1 VNGGLNKA
9 LVAALLAALML
20 PSCSRDAAP
29 TTTVATVLDAP
40 RALPAVAL
48 TDKNGQPFSIGNLAG
63 QPALVFFG
71 FTHCPDICPL
81 TLVVLA
87 EALKS
92 LRDEQAAPKVLF
104 VSVDPGRDTP
114 ELIKAYVEAFDP
126 EFLGATADEASLAPL
141 IAALGVSVHKE
152 RQGGVCPRR
161 GRALGGDLRRVG
173 ASGGRHR
180 PRLSGAARATC
191 RRMSLP
197 ASAAIQ
203 FLVPQRLSCRIVY
216 SLSRSRRPWLKRL
229 LISNFLKLYDV
240 DMSEASLEDPL
251 AYTTFNELFTRPLK
265 PGARPLASD
274 PGSILSPADGRLT
287 EFGRIEQGRLLQ
299 AKGKTYTLAAL
310 LAETADV
317 IEPFLGGSF
326 LTIYLAPPDYHR
338 VHTPVAGKLR
348 RGRYIPG
355 RRFSVNQTTAGAIDN
370 VFCRNERVA
379 LWLDTAAGPAVVV
392 MIGALNVASLS
403 TGISGEIASGE
414 ARVFE
419 PATPLVLARGAELGH
434 FNLGSTVVVLFPRG
448 KADWLSSLEPGQR
461 VRMGQALGGLAGGS

>member
-1 VNGGLNKA
+1 
-9 LVAALLAALML
+9 
-20 PSCSRDAAP
+20 
-29 TTTVATVLDAP
+29 
-40 RALPAVAL
+40 
-48 TDKNGQPFSIGNLAG
+48 
-63 QPALVFFG
+63 
-71 FTHCPDICPL
+71 
-81 TLVVLA
+81 
-87 EALKS
+87 
-92 LRDEQAAPKVLF
+92 
-104 VSVDPGRDTP
+104 
-114 ELIKAYVEAFDP
+114 
-126 EFLGATADEASLAPL
+126 
-141 IAALGVSVHKE
+141 
-152 RQGGVCPRR
+152 
-161 GRALGGDLRRVG
+161 
-173 ASGGRHR
+173 
-180 PRLSGAARATC
+180 
-191 RRMSLP
+191 MSLP